1 MEYRYGYTLGK
12 RLLRLR
18 VEMDDGRPCI
28 LKTIVVRN
36 ILRIIDIMPIFY
48 IVGLLFI
55 LVTMDR
61 KRIGDIIA
69 QTVVVRE
76 V

>member
-18 VEMDDGRPCI
+18 VEMDDGRPCV
-28 LKTIVVRN
+28 LKTIVIRN
-36 ILRIIDIMPIFY
+36 VLRIIDIMPVFY

-55 LVTMDR
+55 LVTIDR

-69 QTVVVRE
+69 QTVVVKG